1 MTWFEC
7 SDEDCGHRWFETSAL
22 DLNPDCVQC
31 GEPAGEFDL
40 DEFDFDE
47 STTAPAL
54 AQKPQIAKARSIANK
69 QLDQYDIVGGF
80 RVDVE
85 SLAMELDLTI
95 KPRPTLGE
103 LRGRLVGD
111 QIEIVSSDHP
121 VVQRFSIAH
130 EIGHF
135 LLGHKHG
142 DGSWAETEANN
153 FANELL
159 VPGDLLASAL
169 KETTSKAELRKK
181 FEVSRPVLDIAAKYH
196 HLSSRLVD

>member
-7 SDEDCGHRWFETSAL
+7 SDEDCGHRWFEASAL
-22 DLNPDCVQC
+22 DLSPDCVQC
-31 GEPAGEFDL
+31 GEAAGEFDP
-40 DEFDFDE
+40 DELEFLE
-47 STTAPAL
+47 STTTPVVTR
-54 AQKPQIAKARSIANK
+54 KPQIAKARSIANK
-69 QLDQYDIVGGF
+69 QIDDHDIVHGY

-85 SLAMELDLTI
+85 ALATALGLTI

-111 QIEIVSSDHP
+111 RIEIVSSDHP

-159 VPGDLLASAL
+159 VPGDLLARAL
-169 KETTSKAELRKK
+169 KETTSKAELRKE
-181 FEVSRPVLDIAAKYH
+181 FEVSRPVLDIAAKHH
-196 HLSSRLVD
+196 HLANRLVD